1 MTTDKLTSLF
11 KRFYILIFAFVFSLY
26 TGLAFLAPVL
36 MHHGWVLPAMLL
48 YKFFGFFC
56 HQLPYRSF
64 FLFGRQVFYPL
75 ASANMD
81 RGILTFEEAT
91 QNTEMNFFDLKS
103 FVGNPQMGYKV
114 ALCQRDIAIYLAIVL
129 FCFIF
134 LISNYRI
141 PRLHW
146 ILWVFIGLFPIG
158 LDGLTQLFS
167 TIIPAIFPAREST
180 PFLRVITGA
189 MFGFNTAWFLFP
201 YLDKKLKEDE
211 T

>member
-1 MTTDKLTSLF
+1 MGTDKLSLLF
-11 KRFYILIFAFVFSLY
+11 KRFYILIFAFAFSLY

-36 MHHGWVLPAMLL
+36 MHYDLILPGKLI

-64 FLFGRQVFYPL
+64 FLFGEQAFYPL

-81 RGILTFEEAT
+81 HDIITFEEAT
-91 QNTEMNFFDLKS
+91 QNAKMDFFDLKS

-134 LISNYRI
+134 LISNYHI

-146 ILWVFIGLFPIG
+146 IPWIIIGLVPIG
-158 LDGLTQLFS
+158 LDGFSQLFAA
-167 TIIPAIFPAREST
+167 INPAVFPAREST
-180 PFLRVITGA
+180 PILRVITGA

-211 T
+211 A